1 MLVGWVEQE
10 EVANTLE
17 ALIRH
22 LCSIVWE
29 TILLS
34 E

>member
-1 MLVGWVEQE
+1 MLAGRVEQE
-10 EVANTLE
+10 EVTNTLE

-22 LCSIVWE
+22 LCSIGWE
-29 TILLS
+29 TRLLS